1 MEKILLIVPCY
12 NEEERLNLLEFEK
25 YSSEISFIFA
35 NDGSSDKTEEIIRD
49 FIFDKNGMYLYNL
62 KQNSGKAEAI
72 RQTMNHVLDSEIYNE
87 YKWIGFFDADL
98 ATPIWE
104 IKNFF
109 TYAQTYE
116 ISIDAIWGSRI
127 YRLGSNIVRS
137 SLRHYLGRIFA
148 TVIGTVLKIKSYD
161 SQCGAKIFK
170 RELCEKSFR
179 EPFLSKWIFDVELL
193 LRLEGSNII
202 EYPLRS
208 WEDIPGSKLKVG
220 KEIFRVLFDIFKIW
234 KKYRAK

>member
-1 MEKILLIVPCY
+1 
-12 NEEERLNLLEFEK
+12 
-25 YSSEISFIFA
+25 
-35 NDGSSDKTEEIIRD
+35 
-49 FIFDKNGMYLYNL
+49 MYLYNL
-62 KQNSGKAEAI
+62 KQNAGKAEAI
-72 RQTMNHVLDSEIYNE
+72 RQTMNHILDSEIYSE

-109 TYAQTYE
+109 SYAQTYE
-116 ISIDAIWGSRI
+116 LSIDAIWGSRI
-127 YRLGSNIVRS
+127 YRLGSKIVRS

-148 TVIGTVLKIKSYD
+148 TVIGMVLRIKSYD
-161 SQCGAKIFK
+161 SQCGAKVFK
-170 RELCEKSFR
+170 RELCEKGFR

-208 WEDIPGSKLKVG
+208 WQDIPGSKLKVG